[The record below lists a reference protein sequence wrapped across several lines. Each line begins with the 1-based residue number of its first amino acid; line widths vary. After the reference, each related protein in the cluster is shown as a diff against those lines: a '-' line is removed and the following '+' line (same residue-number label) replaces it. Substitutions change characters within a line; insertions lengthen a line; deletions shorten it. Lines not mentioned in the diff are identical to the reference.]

1 VQGRP
6 EATNRGKTDEEV
18 RDVRATWGSH
28 PFRVSVARRL
38 LWLPAAV
45 AITLLVPASASAV
58 EIANDDT
65 GADAGPPGTTPA
77 TCATATHT
85 GDNAIQLAVNAASP
99 GEEILVCAGTYDN
112 DADNQAVN
120 VNKPVA
126 LRGAQSGVDARTRS
140 VPDASESIVE
150 DDQGGI
156 YIAPNVDDV
165 TIDGFV
171 VQGTTTNNFEGMFTP
186 PDGKDQRIEN
196 TIVRE
201 NTFGLYL
208 NNEAG
213 GETVVTHNLF
223 QNNNQPGAASGNGVY
238 GDQGT
243 DGVLVEANRFVDH
256 ANTGLQ
262 LTATPPIT
270 NDGVDIVDND
280 FENTNSDP
288 ALNLNRILL
297 LFTQDSVISGNSV
310 TAPDASGIQL
320 LGEDR
325 NVDIYGNTVT
335 DSTFPGVR
343 IRDCDA
349 STCGAP
355 GVGPNENVTV
365 SENTLVGNDIGVSVA
380 DHGYSG
386 ELEVHYNRI
395 VGNGSDGV
403 LFEDAG
409 ESADAENNWWGCNEG
424 PGAAGCDTVSGAG
437 AADVDADP
445 WLVLGAS
452 ASPSS
457 IPLGGTSQILA
468 DVTHNSD
475 GVAVGSELP
484 DTPIA
489 FATTLGSIQ
498 SPVTTSGGQAIST
511 LTAGAQ
517 SGTATVS
524 STLDNETATTTVTIQ
539 PQAFAGPAADS
550 VPPETAI
557 TNTRIKKKKGKA
569 TFEFATQ
576 PVEEGALFQC
586 KLDGGA
592 FESCPNA
599 KKYKNLKRGDHTFQ
613 VRAIDTAGNIDPT
626 PAQLTFEMKR
636 RKKS

>member
-1 VQGRP
+1 
-6 EATNRGKTDEEV
+6 
-18 RDVRATWGSH
+18 VRAIWGSN
-28 PFRVSVARRL
+28 PFRISRARRL

-45 AITLLVPASASAV
+45 AITMLVPASASAV
-58 EIANDDT
+58 EVANDDT
-65 GADAGPPGTTPA
+65 GADAGPPGADCTAPDHTT
-77 TCATATHT
+77 
-85 GDNAIQLAVNAASP
+85 DNAIQLAVNAADP

-112 DADNQAVN
+112 DGPGTAV
-120 VNKPVA
+120 VVDKPVT

-140 VPDASESIVE
+140 VPNASESIVE
-150 DDQGGI
+150 DDSGGI
-156 YIAPNVDDV
+156 YIASDVDDV
-165 TIDGFV
+165 TVDGFV
-171 VQGTTTNNFEGMFTP
+171 VQGTTNDSFGAGMLTP
-186 PDGKDQRIEN
+186 GTGKDQRIEN
-196 TIVRE
+196 TIVRG
-201 NTFGLYL
+201 NIFGLYL

-223 QNNNQPGAASGNGVY
+223 QNNNQSGAASGNGVY

-256 ANTGLQ
+256 ANTGLL
-262 LTATPPIT
+262 LTATPPTT

-297 LFTQDSVISGNSV
+297 LFTQGSVISGNSV

-325 NVDIYGNTVT
+325 NVEIYGNTVT

-395 VGNGSDGV
+395 VGSATDG
-403 LFEDAG
+403 LQFEDAG

-437 AADVDADP
+437 AANVDADP

-498 SPVTTSGGQAIST
+498 SPVTTSGGQATST
-511 LTAGAQ
+511 LTAGSQ
-517 SGTATVS
+517 SGTANVS
-524 STLDNETATTTVTIQ
+524 ATLDNETATTTVTIQ
-539 PQAFAGPAADS
+539 PQTLAGPAADS

-636 RKKS
+636 SKKS